1 LTGDTARLANVP
13 FLQDGV
19 AEGEIVRFATRAES
33 LHWALERVEASG
45 NCAVRVIPIPAGPLG
60 TSARAVHEKLAPY
73 GLGGEV
79 FSRDFPLIALTAP
92 AGADMPRI
100 KALLAQGQ
108 DEGLVA
114 LRGFL
119 RLRSGTPRD
128 TRASA
133 LRPAAPVACRTE
145 R

>member
-1 LTGDTARLANVP
+1 
-13 FLQDGV
+13 
-19 AEGEIVRFATRAES
+19 
-33 LHWALERVEASG
+33 LERVEASG
-45 NCAVRVIPIPAGPLG
+45 NCTVRVIPIPAGPLG

-100 KALLAQGQ
+100 KALLDQGQ

-119 RLRSGTPRD
+119 RG
-128 TRASA
+128 
-133 LRPAAPVACRTE
+133 
-145 R
+145 